1 METLSTFLQQSL
13 TVSGPRAVSACH
25 STRYGNNDV
34 LEGRKQKTVRGSSLK
49 RAAHI
54 ETLNASMELEN
65 ARGSPPPLA
74 ADLRSV
80 VSSLSLSLSLNGVP
94 CGAPAAN
101 AFLALMGARER
112 FW

>member
-1 METLSTFLQQSL
+1 METLSTFLQQPL

-54 ETLNASMELEN
+54 QTLNASMELEN
-65 ARGSPPPLA
+65 ARGCPPPPCS
-74 ADLRSV
+74 RSEERRK
-80 VSSLSLSLSLNGVP
+80 LSLSLSTGFRAEPRPQTPFWHLWVP
-94 CGAPAAN
+94 EN
-101 AFLALMGARER
+101 ASGE
-112 FW
+112 

>member
-65 ARGSPPPLA
+65 ARGCPPPLA

-80 VSSLSLSLSLNGVP
+80 VSSLSLSLSTGFRAEPRPQTPFWHLWVP
-94 CGAPAAN
+94 EN
-101 AFLALMGARER
+101 ASGE
-112 FW
+112 